1 MNSSKMDFVFGAS
14 WLRVTMISVTLTG
27 LVFTWTNERKSL
39 ERANRLHRTGNMPK
53 AVAVYQ
59 NKIDSD
65 SLRLGLR
72 YNLGTSLLE
81 LGSARAEEELAFGV
95 ESNDDQVTKLALYNL
110 GVSRLIRA
118 VAAENVDSM
127 RIHAR
132 ASVQANRNTLR
143 LNPDQDD
150 AKWNLSMAQ
159 RLLDSIDAANRRAG
173 RVTAEGPADP
183 DELVPAENMLE
194 GEEED
199 PRQGFAPLEG
209 DDESLAE
216 LGEEEPLPFA
226 EAAEILGVTRLDG
239 AAIMRKLLALESR
252 ARWGRQLGRVGPKR

>member
-1 MNSSKMDFVFGAS
+1 MDFVFGDS
-14 WLRVTMISVTLTG
+14 WLRVTVMALTLAG
-27 LVFTWTNERKSL
+27 LVFTWTNERKSV
-39 ERANRLHRTGNMPK
+39 ERANRLHRNGDLPQ
-53 AVAVYQ
+53 AAAVYQ
-59 NKIDSD
+59 NRIDSD
-65 SLRLGLR
+65 SLRLDLR
-72 YNLGTSLLE
+72 YNLGTSLLG
-81 LGSARAEEELAFGV
+81 LGSARAEEELTRGV

-110 GVSRLIRA
+110 GVSRLLRA
-118 VAAENVDSM
+118 VSAENVDSM
-127 RIHAR
+127 IIHAR

-143 LNPDQDD
+143 LSSDQTD

-173 RVTAEGPADP
+173 RVTAEGPANP

-216 LGEEEPLPFA
+216 LSEEEPLSFA

-252 ARWGRQLGRVGPKR
+252 ARWGRQLGRAGPKR

>member
-1 MNSSKMDFVFGAS
+1 MDLVFGNS
-14 WLRVTMISVTLTG
+14 WLRVTVISLTLAG
-27 LVFTWTNERKSL
+27 LIFTWANERKSV
-39 ERANRLHRTGNMPK
+39 ERANRLHRSGDLPQ
-53 AVAVYQ
+53 AAAVYQ
-59 NKIDSD
+59 SRIDSD
-65 SLRLGLR
+65 SLRLDLR
-72 YNLGTSLLE
+72 YNLGTSLLK
-81 LGSARAEEELAFGV
+81 LGSARAEEELALGV
-95 ESNDDQVTKLALYNL
+95 ESNDNEVTKLALYNL
-110 GVSRLIRA
+110 GVSRLLRA
-118 VAAENVDSM
+118 VSAEHVDSM
-127 RIHAR
+127 RVHAR

-143 LNPDQDD
+143 LSPDQAD

-173 RVTAEGPADP
+173 RATAEGPVDP

-216 LGEEEPLPFA
+216 LSEEAPLPFA
-226 EAAEILGVTRLDG
+226 EAAEILGATRLDG

-252 ARWGRQLGRVGPKR
+252 TRWGRQLGRVGPKR

>member
-1 MNSSKMDFVFGAS
+1 MDFVFGDS
-14 WLRVTMISVTLTG
+14 WLRVTVMALTLAG
-27 LVFTWTNERKSL
+27 LVFTWTNERKSV
-39 ERANRLHRTGNMPK
+39 ERANRLHRSGDLPK
-53 AVAVYQ
+53 AAAVYQ
-59 NKIDSD
+59 SRIDLD
-65 SLRLGLR
+65 SLRLDLR

-81 LGSARAEEELAFGV
+81 LGSAGAEEELALGV
-95 ESNDDQVTKLALYNL
+95 ESNDDEVTKLALYNL
-110 GVSRLIRA
+110 GVSRLLRA
-118 VAAENVDSM
+118 VSAEHVDSM
-127 RIHAR
+127 RVHAR

-143 LNPDQDD
+143 LSPDQAD

-173 RVTAEGPADP
+173 RATAEGPVDP

-216 LGEEEPLPFA
+216 LSEEAPLPFA
-226 EAAEILGVTRLDG
+226 EAAEILGATRLDG

-252 ARWGRQLGRVGPKR
+252 TRWGRQLGRVGPKR

>member
-1 MNSSKMDFVFGAS
+1 VNSSKMDFVFGAS

-59 NKIDSD
+59 NRIDSD

>member
-1 MNSSKMDFVFGAS
+1 MDFVFGDS
-14 WLRVTMISVTLTG
+14 WLRVTVMALTLAG
-27 LVFTWTNERKSL
+27 LVFTWTNERKSV
-39 ERANRLHRTGNMPK
+39 ERANRLHRNGDLPQ
-53 AVAVYQ
+53 AAAVYQ
-59 NKIDSD
+59 NRIDSD
-65 SLRLGLR
+65 SLRLDLR
-72 YNLGTSLLE
+72 YNLGTSLLG
-81 LGSARAEEELAFGV
+81 LGSARAEEELTRGV

-110 GVSRLIRA
+110 GVSRLLRA
-118 VAAENVDSM
+118 VSAEHVDSM
-127 RIHAR
+127 RVHAR

-143 LNPDQDD
+143 LSPDQAD

-173 RVTAEGPADP
+173 RATAEGPADP

-216 LGEEEPLPFA
+216 LSEEAPLPFA
-226 EAAEILGVTRLDG
+226 EAAEILGATRLDG

-252 ARWGRQLGRVGPKR
+252 TRWGRQLGRVGPKR

>member
-1 MNSSKMDFVFGAS
+1 MDLVFGNS
-14 WLRVTMISVTLTG
+14 WLRVTVISLTLAG
-27 LVFTWTNERKSL
+27 LIFTWANERKSV
-39 ERANRLHRTGNMPK
+39 ERANRLHRSGDLPQ
-53 AVAVYQ
+53 AAAVYQ
-59 NKIDSD
+59 SRIDSD
-65 SLRLGLR
+65 SLRLDLR
-72 YNLGTSLLE
+72 YNLGTSLLK
-81 LGSARAEEELAFGV
+81 LGSARAEEELALGV
-95 ESNDDQVTKLALYNL
+95 ESNDNEVTKLALYNL
-110 GVSRLIRA
+110 GVSRLLRA
-118 VAAENVDSM
+118 VSAEHVDSM
-127 RIHAR
+127 IIHAR

-143 LNPDQDD
+143 LSPDQAD

-173 RVTAEGPADP
+173 RATAEGPVDP

-216 LGEEEPLPFA
+216 LSEEAPLPFA
-226 EAAEILGVTRLDG
+226 EAAEILGATRLDG

-252 ARWGRQLGRVGPKR
+252 TRWGRQLGRVGPKR

>member
-1 MNSSKMDFVFGAS
+1 MDFVFGDS
-14 WLRVTMISVTLTG
+14 WLRVTVISLTLAG
-27 LVFTWTNERKSL
+27 LIFTWANERKSV
-39 ERANRLHRTGNMPK
+39 ERANRLHRSGDLPQ
-53 AVAVYQ
+53 AAAVYQ
-59 NKIDSD
+59 SRIDSD
-65 SLRLGLR
+65 SLRLDLR
-72 YNLGTSLLE
+72 YNLGTSLLK
-81 LGSARAEEELAFGV
+81 LGSARAEEELALGV
-95 ESNDDQVTKLALYNL
+95 ESNDNEVTKLALYNL
-110 GVSRLIRA
+110 GVSRLLRA
-118 VAAENVDSM
+118 VSAEHVDSM
-127 RIHAR
+127 IIHAR

-143 LNPDQDD
+143 LSSDQTD

-173 RVTAEGPADP
+173 RVTAEGPANP

-216 LGEEEPLPFA
+216 LSEEAPLPFA
-226 EAAEILGVTRLDG
+226 EAAEILGATRLDG

-252 ARWGRQLGRVGPKR
+252 TRWGRQLGRVGPKR

>member
-1 MNSSKMDFVFGAS
+1 MDFVFGAS
-14 WLRVTMISVTLTG
+14 WLRVTVISVTLSG
-27 LVFTWTNERKSL
+27 LVFTWTNERKSV
-39 ERANRLHRTGNMPK
+39 ERANRLHRTGNLPK

-59 NKIDSD
+59 NRIDSD
-65 SLRLGLR
+65 SLRLGHR

-95 ESNDDQVTKLALYNL
+95 ESNDNQVTKLALYNL
-110 GVSRLIRA
+110 GVSRLLRA
-118 VAAENVDSM
+118 VSAENVDSM
-127 RIHAR
+127 IIHAR

-143 LNPDQDD
+143 LSPDQTD

-173 RVTAEGPADP
+173 RVTAEGPANP

-199 PRQGFAPLEG
+199 PSAAALIGIPAARPVTAP
-209 DDESLAE
+209 SLKNE
-216 LGEEEPLPFA
+216 RRSTFFIFCTTSIVSNP
-226 EAAEILGVTRLDG
+226 TRLTLRYIAGKQVQCSADLMID
-239 AAIMRKLLALESR
+239 ATR
-252 ARWGRQLGRVGPKR
+252 

>member
-1 MNSSKMDFVFGAS
+1 MDFVLGGS
-14 WLRVTMISVTLTG
+14 WLRVTVIYLTLSG
-27 LVFTWTNERKSL
+27 LIFTWANERKSV
-39 ERANRLHRTGNMPK
+39 ERANRLHRSGDLPK
-53 AVAVYQ
+53 AAAVYQ
-59 NKIDSD
+59 SRIDLD
-65 SLRLGLR
+65 SLRLDLR

-81 LGSARAEEELAFGV
+81 LGSAGAEEELALGV
-95 ESNDDQVTKLALYNL
+95 ESNDDEVTKLALYNL
-110 GVSRLIRA
+110 GVSRLLRA
-118 VAAENVDSM
+118 VSAEHVDSM
-127 RIHAR
+127 RVHAR

-143 LNPDQDD
+143 LSPDQAD

-173 RVTAEGPADP
+173 RATAEGPVDP

-216 LGEEEPLPFA
+216 LSEEAPLPFA
-226 EAAEILGVTRLDG
+226 EAAEILGATRLDG

-252 ARWGRQLGRVGPKR
+252 TRWGRQLGRVGPKR

>member
-1 MNSSKMDFVFGAS
+1 MDFVFGAS
-14 WLRVTMISVTLTG
+14 WLRVTMISVTLAG
-27 LVFTWTNERKSL
+27 LVFTWTNERKSV
-39 ERANRLHRTGNMPK
+39 ERANRLHRTGNLPK

-59 NKIDSD
+59 NRIDSD

-173 RVTAEGPADP
+173 RVTAEGPADL

>member
-1 MNSSKMDFVFGAS
+1 MLCSETHGYA
-14 WLRVTMISVTLTG
+14 
-27 LVFTWTNERKSL
+27 NERQSV
-39 ERANRLHRTGNMPK
+39 EHANRLHRSGDLPK
-53 AVAVYQ
+53 AAAVYQ
-59 NKIDSD
+59 SRIDLD
-65 SLRLGLR
+65 SLRLDLR

-81 LGSARAEEELAFGV
+81 LGSAGAEEELALGV
-95 ESNDDQVTKLALYNL
+95 ESNDDEVTKLALYNL
-110 GVSRLIRA
+110 GVSRLLRA
-118 VAAENVDSM
+118 VSAEHVDSM
-127 RIHAR
+127 RVHAR

-143 LNPDQDD
+143 LSPDQAD

-173 RVTAEGPADP
+173 RVTAEGPANP

-216 LGEEEPLPFA
+216 LSEEAPLPFA
-226 EAAEILGVTRLDG
+226 EAAEILGATRLDG

>member
-1 MNSSKMDFVFGAS
+1 MTV
-14 WLRVTMISVTLTG
+14 ISLTLAG
-27 LVFTWTNERKSL
+27 LIFTWANERKSV
-39 ERANRLHRTGNMPK
+39 ERANRLHRSGDLPK
-53 AVAVYQ
+53 AAAVYQ
-59 NKIDSD
+59 SRIDLD
-65 SLRLGLR
+65 SLRLDLR

-81 LGSARAEEELAFGV
+81 LGSAGAEEELALGV
-95 ESNDDQVTKLALYNL
+95 ESNDDEVTKLALYNL
-110 GVSRLIRA
+110 GVSRLLRA
-118 VAAENVDSM
+118 VSAEHVDSM
-127 RIHAR
+127 RVHAR

-143 LNPDQDD
+143 LSPDQAD

-173 RVTAEGPADP
+173 RATAEGPADP

-216 LGEEEPLPFA
+216 LSEEAPLPFA
-226 EAAEILGVTRLDG
+226 EAAEILGATRLDG

-252 ARWGRQLGRVGPKR
+252 TRWGRQLGRVGPKR

>member
-1 MNSSKMDFVFGAS
+1 MDLVFGNS
-14 WLRVTMISVTLTG
+14 WLRVTVISLTLAG
-27 LVFTWTNERKSL
+27 LIFTWANERKSV
-39 ERANRLHRTGNMPK
+39 ERANRLHRSGDLPK
-53 AVAVYQ
+53 AAAVYQ
-59 NKIDSD
+59 SRIDLD
-65 SLRLGLR
+65 SLRLDLR
-72 YNLGTSLLE
+72 YNLGTSLHE
-81 LGSARAEEELAFGV
+81 LGSAGAEEELALGV
-95 ESNDDQVTKLALYNL
+95 ESNDNEVTKLALYNL
-110 GVSRLIRA
+110 GVSRLLRA
-118 VAAENVDSM
+118 VSAEHVDSM
-127 RIHAR
+127 RVHAR

-143 LNPDQDD
+143 LSPDQAD

-173 RVTAEGPADP
+173 RATAEGPADP

-216 LGEEEPLPFA
+216 LSEEAPLPFA
-226 EAAEILGVTRLDG
+226 EAAEILGATRLDG

-252 ARWGRQLGRVGPKR
+252 TRWGRQLGRVGPKR

>member
-1 MNSSKMDFVFGAS
+1 MDFVFGAS

-59 NKIDSD
+59 NRIDSD

-127 RIHAR
+127 GIHAR

>member
-1 MNSSKMDFVFGAS
+1 MDFVFGAS

-59 NKIDSD
+59 NRIDSD

>member
-1 MNSSKMDFVFGAS
+1 MDLVFGNS
-14 WLRVTMISVTLTG
+14 WLRVTVISLTLAG
-27 LVFTWTNERKSL
+27 LIFTWANERKSV
-39 ERANRLHRTGNMPK
+39 ERANRLHRSGDLPK
-53 AVAVYQ
+53 AAAVY
-59 NKIDSD
+59 NSRINSD
-65 SLRLGLR
+65 SLRLDIR

-81 LGSARAEEELAFGV
+81 LGSAGAEEELALGV
-95 ESNDDQVTKLALYNL
+95 ESNEDEVTKLALYNL
-110 GVSRLIRA
+110 GLSRLLRA
-118 VAAENVDSM
+118 VSAEHVDSM

-143 LNPDQDD
+143 LSPDQVD

-173 RVTAEGPADP
+173 RVTAEGPANP

-216 LGEEEPLPFA
+216 LSEEDPLPFA
-226 EAAEILGVTRLDG
+226 EAAEILGATRLDG
-239 AAIMRKLLALESR
+239 TAIMRKLLALESR
-252 ARWGRQLGRVGPKR
+252 TRWGRQLGRVGPKR

>member
-1 MNSSKMDFVFGAS
+1 M
-14 WLRVTMISVTLTG
+14 
-27 LVFTWTNERKSL
+27 
-39 ERANRLHRTGNMPK
+39 
-53 AVAVYQ
+53 
-59 NKIDSD
+59 
-65 SLRLGLR
+65 
-72 YNLGTSLLE
+72 
-81 LGSARAEEELAFGV
+81 
-95 ESNDDQVTKLALYNL
+95 
-110 GVSRLIRA
+110 SRLLRA
-118 VAAENVDSM
+118 VSAENVDSM
-127 RIHAR
+127 IIHAR

-143 LNPDQDD
+143 LSPDQAN

-173 RVTAEGPADP
+173 RVTAEGPANQ

-216 LGEEEPLPFA
+216 LSEEEPLSFA

>member
-1 MNSSKMDFVFGAS
+1 
-14 WLRVTMISVTLTG
+14 
-27 LVFTWTNERKSL
+27 
-39 ERANRLHRTGNMPK
+39 
-53 AVAVYQ
+53 
-59 NKIDSD
+59 
-65 SLRLGLR
+65 
-72 YNLGTSLLE
+72 LLK
-81 LGSARAEEELAFGV
+81 LGSARAEEELALGV
-95 ESNDDQVTKLALYNL
+95 ESNDNEVTKLALYNL
-110 GVSRLIRA
+110 GVSRLLRA
-118 VAAENVDSM
+118 VSAEHVDSM
-127 RIHAR
+127 IIHAR

-143 LNPDQDD
+143 LSPDQAD

-173 RVTAEGPADP
+173 RATAEGPVDP

-216 LGEEEPLPFA
+216 LSEEAPLPFA
-226 EAAEILGVTRLDG
+226 EAAEILGATRLDG

-252 ARWGRQLGRVGPKR
+252 TRWGRQLGRVGPKR

>member
-1 MNSSKMDFVFGAS
+1 MDFGFEAS
-14 WLRVTMISVTLTG
+14 WLRVTVISLTLAG
-27 LVFTWTNERKSL
+27 LIFTWTNERKSV
-39 ERANRLHRTGNMPK
+39 ERANRLHRSGDLPK
-53 AVAVYQ
+53 AAAVY
-59 NKIDSD
+59 NSRINSD
-65 SLRLGLR
+65 SLRLDIR

-81 LGSARAEEELAFGV
+81 LGSAGAEEELALGV
-95 ESNDDQVTKLALYNL
+95 ESNEDEVTKLALYNL
-110 GVSRLIRA
+110 GLSRLLRA
-118 VAAENVDSM
+118 VSAEHVDSM

-143 LNPDQDD
+143 LSPDQVD

-173 RVTAEGPADP
+173 RVTAEGPANP

-216 LGEEEPLPFA
+216 LSEEDPLPFA
-226 EAAEILGVTRLDG
+226 EAAEILGATRLDG
-239 AAIMRKLLALESR
+239 TAIMRKLLALESR
-252 ARWGRQLGRVGPKR
+252 TRWGRQLGRVGPKR

>member
-1 MNSSKMDFVFGAS
+1 MDFVFGGS
-14 WLRVTMISVTLTG
+14 WLRVTVISLTLAG
-27 LVFTWTNERKSL
+27 LSFIWANERKSV
-39 ERANRLHRTGNMPK
+39 EHANRLHRSGDFPK
-53 AVAVYQ
+53 AAAVYQ
-59 NKIDSD
+59 SRIDSD
-65 SLRLGLR
+65 SLRPGLR
-72 YNLGTSLLE
+72 YNIGTSLLE
-81 LGSARAEEELAFGV
+81 LGSAGAEEELALGV
-95 ESNDDQVTKLALYNL
+95 ESNDDEVTKLALYNL
-110 GVSRLIRA
+110 GVSRLLRA
-118 VAAENVDSM
+118 VSAEHVDSM

-143 LNPDQDD
+143 LSPDQAD

-173 RVTAEGPADP
+173 RATAEGPADP

-209 DDESLAE
+209 DEESLAD
-216 LGEEEPLPFA
+216 LSEEAPLPFA
-226 EAAEILGVTRLDG
+226 EAAEILGATRLDG

-252 ARWGRQLGRVGPKR
+252 TRWGRQLGRVGPKR